1 VLGSEHGLIVS
12 LNAHLP
18 NELVA
23 LLAAGLLFVLPTDLR
38 TGAFTLNWKQ
48 AANINWGIILLFGGG
63 LAFGDLM
70 TKTGLSDAVGLGFV
84 NLFGT
89 SGVWSLT
96 AVAILAGVLIS
107 ELASNTAS
115 AAMLIPLVIAIAQA
129 DGVSAVVPALG
140 ACLGASLGF
149 ALPVSTPP
157 NAIVYGTGLIAMR
170 SMIRAGVIFDLIG
183 AILIWVTLRIVGP
196 LVGLI

>member
-1 VLGSEHGLIVS
+1 LGSDHSVIVS

-23 LLAAGLLFVLPTDLR
+23 LLAAGLLFVLPTDLG

-70 TKTGLSDAVGLGFV
+70 TKTGLSNAVGLGFV

-89 SGVWSLT
+89 SDVWSLT

-157 NAIVYGTGLIAMR
+157 NAIVYGTGLISMR
-170 SMIRAGVIFDLIG
+170 SMIRAGVIFDIVG
-183 AILIWVTLRIVGP
+183 AILIWVILRIVSP
-196 LVGLI
+196 LMGLV